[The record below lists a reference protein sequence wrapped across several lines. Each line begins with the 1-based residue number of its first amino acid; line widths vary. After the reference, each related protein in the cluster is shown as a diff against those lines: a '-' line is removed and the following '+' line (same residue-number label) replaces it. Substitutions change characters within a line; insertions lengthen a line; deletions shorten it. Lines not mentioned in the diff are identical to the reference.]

1 MAEGINIEQIVQEV
15 LDRILQ
21 SSTGVE
27 DMETV
32 TSLTGVK
39 SLPGQKGDKL
49 VNVPFELISKVANDA
64 ATRANAAAK
73 EAEESIAGLEDKTQD
88 AIDATK
94 GANDAAAKAEDAV
107 ELVENTTTASL
118 QGATARFSGI
128 IEEGEIKAD
137 KSTVPGG
144 EIVWVR
150 NAKRFA
156 YRVEGSLHG
165 DWESDGIPSSAMFQK
180 NGIPLADKLYMQG
193 TSLYVLDAGDLKVLA
208 YRHEP
213 ISEDDF
219 EALPEKDD
227 NILYLIYEED

>member
-1 MAEGINIEQIVQEV
+1 M
-15 LDRILQ
+15 
-21 SSTGVE
+21 
-27 DMETV
+27 
-32 TSLTGVK
+32 
-39 SLPGQKGDKL
+39 
-49 VNVPFELISKVANDA
+49 
-64 ATRANAAAK
+64 
-73 EAEESIAGLEDKTQD
+73 
-88 AIDATK
+88 
-94 GANDAAAKAEDAV
+94 
-107 ELVENTTTASL
+107 ENTTIASL

-128 IEEGEIKAD
+128 IEEGEIKPD

-156 YRVEGSLHG
+156 YRVEGLLHG